1 MSDHDRIIM
10 LESERDELKL
20 KNADLAHQVIDL
32 ALHGETWS
40 KLLKHLPVS
49 VFEDMAFLLEYGQ
62 GAHKPDEWKG
72 RTIAFHLG
80 RAYKHFEDYL
90 RGETIDKDTGKSV
103 LNNIIIRVCM
113 AAALEKENGKA

>member
-1 MSDHDRIIM
+1 MNNLDITERSI

-20 KNADLAHQVIDL
+20 KNAELAHQVIDL

-40 KLLKHLPVS
+40 KLLKHLPIS
-49 VFEDMAFLLEYGQ
+49 VFEDMLAVLEYGDTKHP
-62 GAHKPDEWKG
+62 GEEWKSQ
-72 RTIAFHLG
+72 AVAYHLG
-80 RAYKHFEDYL
+80 HAYKHFEDYL

-113 AAALEKENGKA
+113 AAALERESD